1 MNVSL
6 KELIQT
12 GRFGSV
18 ILGMSRA
25 QVESSLGVPDD
36 VGGSSRKYRKPPI
49 WKYGDVE
56 LHFVPGG
63 DSLFLIHL
71 DDFDVPSG
79 GKLVDF
85 DPWIIRRSLTVSEA
99 EEQLSQSGIA
109 YEAGDYEL
117 EDDAKCLTAGV
128 GVKLI
133 FIGEGLP
140 LRVVSYTEPAI

>member
-6 KELIQT
+6 KDLIVA

-18 ILGMSRA
+18 SLGMSRA
-25 QVESSLGVPDD
+25 QVESSLGKPDD
-36 VGGSSRKYRKPPI
+36 VGGASRNYRKPSI

-56 LHFVPGG
+56 LHFVPGA

-79 GKLVDF
+79 GKLVNF
-85 DPWIIRRSLTVSEA
+85 DPWIIRRSLAPSEA
-99 EEQLSQSGIA
+99 AEHLSQSGID
-109 YEAGDYEL
+109 YEVRDYEL

-133 FIGEGLP
+133 FIGKDFP
-140 LRVVSYTEPAI
+140 LRVVSYRNAAI